1 MSGVLI
7 NARTGGLL
15 AGCMRRR
22 SFLTFLGAA
31 LIRGFAQ
38 KGYELNRN
46 LTFERRGA
54 EAYMG
59 RLRRLVDEL
68 VASKVDIIVTLGY
81 PPALAAKQGTTLP
94 VVSFGAGD
102 PVGTDWWTAWRGRA
116 ATSRASQTCRRK
128 SRQSGWSF
136 SRKWLPGY
144 AALRCCGIQP
154 TSA

>member
-31 LIRGFAQ
+31 VVWPRTVTAQSPSKVYRIGLLSPGPPVADNSPFGAALIRGFAQ
-38 KGYELNRN
+38 KGELNRN

-54 EAYMG
+54 EAHMG

-94 VVSFGAGD
+94 VV
-102 PVGTDWWTAWRGRA
+102 
-116 ATSRASQTCRRK
+116 
-128 SRQSGWSF
+128 
-136 SRKWLPGY
+136 GY
-144 AALRCCGIQP
+144 AALRCCGMQP